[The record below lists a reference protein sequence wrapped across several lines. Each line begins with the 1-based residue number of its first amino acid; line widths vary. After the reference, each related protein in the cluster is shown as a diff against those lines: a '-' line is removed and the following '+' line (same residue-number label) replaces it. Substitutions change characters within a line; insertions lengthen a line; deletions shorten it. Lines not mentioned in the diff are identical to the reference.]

1 MSMMENKNC
10 PLEEK
15 AILFAYGELS
25 GDEAAETAVHIGSCP
40 HCSSTVNALRR
51 AEEVLSSEKK
61 LPSEAVVKY
70 ILNCGE
76 KEPERHTLLFRMR
89 EKMVAFSLAAVMAVA
104 VFVIITG
111 REMSPV
117 QLETASIASE
127 ESSIFGSSFDDDM
140 ALLEE
145 EFSSEIDIW

>member
-70 ILNCGE
+70 ILNCRE
-76 KEPERHTLLFRMR
+76 KEPERHTLNHRKGNVSGSAGNSFHRIGGKQYIRLF
-89 EKMVAFSLAAVMAVA
+89 L
-104 VFVIITG
+104 
-111 REMSPV
+111 
-117 QLETASIASE
+117 
-127 ESSIFGSSFDDDM
+127 
-140 ALLEE
+140 
-145 EFSSEIDIW
+145 

>member
-70 ILNCGE
+70 ILNCRE
-76 KEPERHTLLFRMR
+76 KEPERHTLL
-89 EKMVAFSLAAVMAVA
+89 LA